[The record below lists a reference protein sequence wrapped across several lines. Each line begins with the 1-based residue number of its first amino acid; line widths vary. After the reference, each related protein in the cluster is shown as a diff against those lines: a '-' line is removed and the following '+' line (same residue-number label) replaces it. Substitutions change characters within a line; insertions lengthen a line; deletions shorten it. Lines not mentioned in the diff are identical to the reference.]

1 MRVSHSI
8 KFEAMGRGDLLIDLI
23 SSAYAGLQMAERAKL
38 LFDNFEPGNLA
49 ATVERCNEIRGE
61 HWEVPRI
68 VFDFYD
74 LETPGQVRRSC
85 IELAGRAIADAVL
98 LGLVPAGAYHVPADL
113 PIDRVC
119 EISGLMANLI
129 WLGSSRLLD
138 DANFNG
144 SNGLG
149 LNKMKF
155 NEDKNSSGSNTNK
168 RKVGKNESNYT
179 TDRQRVRR

>member
-1 MRVSHSI
+1 
-8 KFEAMGRGDLLIDLI
+8 MGRGDLLIDLI
-23 SSAYAGLQMAERAKL
+23 ASAYAGLQMSERAKL

-61 HWEVPRI
+61 HWEVPKL

-113 PIDRVC
+113 PIDRVS

-129 WLGSSRLLD
+129 WIGSSRLLE
-138 DANFNG
+138 DANFKAP
-144 SNGLG
+144 NGLG

-168 RKVGKNESNYT
+168 IKVGKNESNYKT
-179 TDRQRVRR
+179 EKQRVRR

>member
-1 MRVSHSI
+1 M
-8 KFEAMGRGDLLIDLI
+8 DLI
-23 SSAYAGLQMAERAKL
+23 ASAYAGLQMSERAKL
-38 LFDNFEPGNLA
+38 LFENFAPGDLS
-49 ATVERCNEIRGE
+49 ATVEKCNGIRGE
-61 HWEVPRI
+61 QWEIPKL

-113 PIDRVC
+113 PIDRVS

-129 WLGSSRLLD
+129 WIGSSRLLE
-138 DANFNG
+138 DANFKAP
-144 SNGLG
+144 NGLE

-168 RKVGKNESNYT
+168 IKVGKNESNYKT
-179 TDRQRVRR
+179 EKQRVRR